1 MSSLLSRR
9 KTALQIY
16 EGHIGPNMTPMVD
29 VVMVILIFFMASASI
44 LGPTWLLRSTLPP
57 KPSATVQPP
66 KDELVR
72 IRVQLEFKNGATLA
86 KWTESIGEAPAV
98 PAAESGAA
106 LKLLQARLTELS
118 RSHEL
123 TKIVVLI
130 DPALTVPYSDVVQI
144 HSICQKLGID
154 KVGLASTEK

>member
-1 MSSLLSRR
+1 MSSLLSGR
-9 KTALQIY
+9 KTALQVY

-57 KPSATVQPP
+57 NSAAVQPP

-72 IRVQLEFKNGATLA
+72 IRVQLENQGGNTLA
-86 KWTESIGEAPAV
+86 KWTEAIGEAPAV
-98 PAAESGAA
+98 PGAQSGSG
-106 LKLLQARLTELS
+106 LKVLQSRLGELS
-118 RSHEL
+118 QSHVL
-123 TKIVVLI
+123 SKIVVLI
-130 DPALTVPYSDVVQI
+130 DPAATVAYADVVQV
-144 HSICQKLGID
+144 HSICQQLGIE

>member
-9 KTALQIY
+9 KTALQVY

-57 KPSATVQPP
+57 KPSAAVQPP

-72 IRVQLEFKNGATLA
+72 IRVQLENKGGTLA
-86 KWTESIGEAPAV
+86 KWTEAIGEAPAV
-98 PAAESGAA
+98 AGAQSGGG
-106 LKLLQARLTELS
+106 LKALQARLAELS
-118 RSHEL
+118 QSHSL
-123 TKIVVLI
+123 SKIVVLI
-130 DPALTVPYSDVVQI
+130 DPAATVAYADVVQV
-144 HSICQKLGID
+144 HSICQQLGID